1 MVQYMRLTTVYGAVY
16 DAYLGL
22 CSCKRGLPWFM
33 ELYTRLIMV
42 NGVVYE
48 AYHGPW
54 SCMRLTM
61 VNGAVYEA
69 YL

>member
-1 MVQYMRLTTVYGAVY
+1 M
-16 DAYLGL
+16 
-22 CSCKRGLPWFM
+22 
-33 ELYTRLIMV
+33 RLIMV
-42 NGVVYE
+42 NDVVYE

-69 YL
+69 YLCLWSCK